1 MVIKFSNYLS
11 NIIPQLDFGLGLLL
25 SFLVIIGFVL
35 SFIGGSLGYFKYVA
49 AFGSAILVIFLI
61 GNSSSPLA
69 ALFLALGIF
78 WLAMFFVNRKYK

>member
-1 MVIKFSNYLS
+1 MVINFTIYLI
-11 NIIPQLDFGLGLLL
+11 NLIPKLDLGLVTFF

-61 GNSSSPLA
+61 VNSSSPLG

-78 WLAMFFVNRKYK
+78 WLAMFFINRRYK

>member
-1 MVIKFSNYLS
+1 MVIKFSKYLS
-11 NIIPQLDFGLGLLL
+11 NIIPQLDFGLGLFL

-61 GNSSSPLA
+61 VNSSSPIG

-78 WLAMFFVNRKYK
+78 WLAMFFINRRYK